1 MTLVYTD
8 EQEQFRSS
16 VRRFLA
22 EHLTEATVR
31 RWMES
36 DDGYEADVWELMSG
50 QLGLAGLLIPI
61 ALGGS
66 GAGPGELIAAFEEGG
81 RFLLATPLLSSGV
94 LASTVLVVA
103 EDDTAKFE
111 RLPAIAAGTSIG
123 TLAEAQCWTG
133 STDPP
138 VTATIR
144 RGMWHLNGV
153 LRRVL
158 DGQNA
163 DAVVVPV
170 RTGEGTSLYVVDPR
184 VDSAEIRPLVTLDRT
199 RKQADIIL
207 SDCPAQPVDNHDR
220 GQEAVDRAL
229 ALGALAVAAE
239 ALGGAERALD
249 ASVEH
254 ATNRIQFG
262 RVIGEFQAIK
272 HKCADMKLQLEGAR
286 AVVHNA
292 THSYEHAGSGPY
304 VDVSLAKLYACDAFF
319 RIAAENLQIHGGV
332 GCTWE
337 HSAHLLLRRAKTLQ
351 HLLGSPTHHR
361 SVIADHL
368 HFDTI

>member
-1 MTLVYTD
+1 
-8 EQEQFRSS
+8 
-16 VRRFLA
+16 
-22 EHLTEATVR
+22 
-31 RWMES
+31 MES
-36 DDGYEADVWELMSG
+36 DDGYDAGVWELMSD
-50 QLGLAGLLIPI
+50 QLGLVGLLAPI
-61 ALGGS
+61 SFGGS

-81 RFLLATPLLSSGV
+81 RFLLATPLLSSGI
-94 LASTVLVVA
+94 LASTVLDVA
-103 EDDTAKFE
+103 GDDTAKSE
-111 RLPAIAAGTSIG
+111 RLPAIADGTTIG

-133 STDPP
+133 STEPLIS
-138 VTATIR
+138 ATVR
-144 RGMWHLNGV
+144 SDTWRLSGV
-153 LRRVL
+153 LRHVL

-163 DAVVVPV
+163 DTVFVPV
-170 RTGEGTSLYVVDPR
+170 RTGEGMSVYVVDPR
-184 VDSAEIRPLVTLDRT
+184 SDSAEIRPLVTLDRS

-207 SDCPAQPVDNHDR
+207 TNCAAQRVDTNGR

-249 ASVEH
+249 ASLEH
-254 ATNRIQFG
+254 ATHRIQFG

-272 HKCADMKLQLEGAR
+272 HKCADMKLLLEGAR

-292 THSYEHAGSGPY
+292 ANSYAYAGSGPY

-319 RIAAENLQIHGGV
+319 RIAAENLQIHGGM

-351 HLLGSPTHHR
+351 HLLGSPAHHR

-368 HFDTI
+368 HLLTSGSQGLPNGDKPL